1 MYPPRQTLDAP
12 TDWSRCHDIGC
23 FQLWTVPTAG
33 GENSLCHPGLKLG
46 PAQNINFMITG
57 PDRQASA
64 SMAPIPATEGQHADG
79 VSAWKM
85 LMTPHRQ
92 GCWVVSRCQ
101 ESCRKRRY
109 CRNPLFRK
117 LGSLVSD
124 NMAAADTAA
133 QNRVVLTDQFRPGD
147 LVFSAVDRP
156 KGWGDAF
163 SSLRVSKGPS
173 TLSRESQPLEVRS
186 CTAAS
191 HSLFDECFRDWRA
204 VRVGGRF
211 CSIPTVWT
219 LGS

>member
-1 MYPPRQTLDAP
+1 
-12 TDWSRCHDIGC
+12 
-23 FQLWTVPTAG
+23 
-33 GENSLCHPGLKLG
+33 
-46 PAQNINFMITG
+46 MITG

-92 GCWVVSRCQ
+92 GCWVLSRCQ

-109 CRNPLFRK
+109 CRNPLLRK

-133 QNRVVLTDQFRPGD
+133 PNRVVLTDQFRPGD
-147 LVFSAVDRP
+147 LAFSTVDHP
-156 KGWGDAF
+156 KGWQGRRLFFTSCFESGPAPCRGNPSHWKPEAAQPPAIRF
-163 SSLRVSKGPS
+163 STNV
-173 TLSRESQPLEVRS
+173 
-186 CTAAS
+186 
-191 HSLFDECFRDWRA
+191 FRDWRA